1 MFRYNCKKIVA
12 GLVTCM
18 CIASSYLSTTLFAAP
33 QSSDVAVTVE
43 VQQNEKGGVNW
54 TKGSDADVTAIG
66 IGLAP
71 ENAGARGEALARRA
85 AMVDAYRNL
94 AEIIQGVQVDSET
107 IMEDLIVTSDVVNAS
122 VSALVKGATIISEG
136 PNHDGSYYVMMSV
149 PLYGKKSL
157 ASVAMAEISRNL
169 RYEEFEEVV
178 ETSLPK
184 KEVKAIRKSTYTG
197 VVVDADALGLEP
209 TFAPVIYDTNGRV
222 VYGIQNLD
230 YDLAISN
237 GMVGYANELFDA
249 TNGNRAGDN
258 PLVVKAVEVKG
269 GKNSVNKVNVVV
281 SVEDADRIL
290 LANEKSG
297 MLEKLA
303 VVFVK

>member
-1 MFRYNCKKIVA
+1 MRKYSCKKLVA
-12 GLVTCM
+12 GVLASMCLVAT
-18 CIASSYLSTTLFAAP
+18 LLPTTLFAAP
-33 QSSDVAVTVE
+33 QDSNVAVTIE
-43 VQQNEKGGVNW
+43 VQQNENNGVNW
-54 TKGSDADVTAIG
+54 TKGSAADITAMG

-71 ENAGARGEALARRA
+71 ENAGVRGEALARRA

-94 AEIIQGVQVDSET
+94 AEIIQGVQIDSDT
-107 IMEDLIVTSDVVNAS
+107 LMEDLIVTSDTVNAS
-122 VSALVKGATIISEG
+122 VSALVKGATIIAEG
-136 PNHDGSYYVMMSV
+136 PNYDGSYYVMMSV

-157 ASVAMAEISRNL
+157 ASVALAEVSRNL
-169 RYEEFEEVV
+169 RYEEFEEVG

-184 KEVKAIRKSTYTG
+184 KEVRAIRKSTYTG
-197 VVVDADALGLEP
+197 VVVDADNLGLEP
-209 TFAPVIYDTNGRV
+209 TFAPVIYDINGRI
-222 VYGIQNLD
+222 VYGLQNLD
-230 YDLAISN
+230 YDLAVSN

-249 TNGNRAGDN
+249 TSGNRAGDN

-297 MLEKLA
+297 MLENLA

>member
-1 MFRYNCKKIVA
+1 MRNYKKILFSFVLSVCLTA
-12 GLVTCM
+12 INLPSNVY
-18 CIASSYLSTTLFAAP
+18 ASP
-33 QSSDVAVTVE
+33 QNASGTVSVE

-66 IGLAP
+66 IGLPP

-122 VSALVKGATIISEG
+122 VSALVKGATIIAEG
-136 PNHDGSYYVMMSV
+136 PNYDGSYYVMMSV

-157 ASVAMAEISRNL
+157 ASVAMAEVSRNL

-297 MLEKLA
+297 MLENLA